1 MRARGAAAATFA
13 LVALIA
19 ADFRESVAEA
29 GFLRNGLRP
38 GERGRVEVLRPPPA
52 GTPVRIRAPARPVA
66 PAGSPAA
73 EPRAAE
79 PPGQT
84 SGTPAAPRVEHQA
97 WFWQVHSPAGGA
109 GAAAGR
115 WAAAL
120 ATVGERRARGLGLVD
135 SGAIERIRAAYGAPV
150 EAAARRHGVSPALLL
165 AVIAVESRGRA
176 GAVSARGAQGLMQ
189 LIPATARRF
198 GVADP
203 FEPAANIDGGAAYLD
218 WLLDEFGGDVLLAL
232 AGYNAGEGAVR
243 RHGGVP
249 PYAETRDYV
258 ALVMDAV
265 AAAQT
270 LCEAPDGGVGGPRL
284 TCVWKAATNDG
295 TGVPPLAAAARA
307 P

>member
-1 MRARGAAAATFA
+1 VRARGAAAGAIVLLASIAT
-13 LVALIA
+13 
-19 ADFRESVAEA
+19 DFSESVAEA

-38 GERGRVEVLRPPPA
+38 GERGRAEVLRPPPP
-52 GTPVRIRAPARPVA
+52 GTPVRIRAPARPEA
-66 PAGSPAA
+66 PAA
-73 EPRAAE
+73 
-79 PPGQT
+79 PPPDT
-84 SGTPAAPRVEHQA
+84 NAPAAPRAEHQA
-97 WFWQVHSPAGGA
+97 WFWQVHSPAATAA
-109 GAAAGR
+109 GMGAGR

-120 ATVGERRARGLGLVD
+120 ATVGDRRARGLGLVD
-135 SGAIERIRAAYGAPV
+135 GGALERIRAAYGVPV

-176 GAVSARGAQGLMQ
+176 GAVSPKGAQGLMQ

-203 FEPAANIDGGAAYLD
+203 FEPSANIDGGAAYLD

-265 AAAQT
+265 AAAQA

-284 TCVWKAATNDG
+284 PCVWKAAAHDG
-295 TGVPPLAAAARA
+295 TGVTPLAAAARA